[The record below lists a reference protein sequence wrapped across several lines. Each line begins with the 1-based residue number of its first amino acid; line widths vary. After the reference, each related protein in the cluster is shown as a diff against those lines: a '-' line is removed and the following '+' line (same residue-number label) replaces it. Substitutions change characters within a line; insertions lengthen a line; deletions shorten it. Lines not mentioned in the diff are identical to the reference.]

1 MVTLILTA
9 VLSEIFGLNE
19 KTALEM
25 AKTLVG
31 YATTESESKK
41 QEILED
47 FFLGIGCGEVQST
60 AVAGALKKVLDC
72 AHLHTDDLPSYVAS
86 SYESLAS
93 IMQACAP
100 INQLEEEL
108 IDEED
113 EDWGND
119 GLDPMSRLLEAV
131 RKA

>member
-9 VLSEIFGLNE
+9 ALSEVFGLNE

-41 QEILED
+41 QEMLED
-47 FFLGIGCGEVQST
+47 FLLNIGYGEVQSV
-60 AVAGALKKVLDC
+60 AVAMALKKVLDG
-72 AHLHTDDLPSYVAS
+72 AHLHTDDLPSYVAR
-86 SYESLAS
+86 SYETLTK
-93 IMQACAP
+93 IKDACAP